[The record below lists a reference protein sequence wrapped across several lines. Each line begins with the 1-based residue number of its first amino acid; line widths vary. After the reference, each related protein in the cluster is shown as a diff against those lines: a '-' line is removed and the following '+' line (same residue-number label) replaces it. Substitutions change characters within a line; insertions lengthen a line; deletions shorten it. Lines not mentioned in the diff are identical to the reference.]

1 MTVCSDGAERVNLFA
16 LVVYIPDPLATFLDD
31 LREELVPACLPRAHV
46 TILPPRPV
54 SGELGK
60 VIENTRALVTGFA
73 PFDILAGEVK
83 MFPSTDVIYIGIQQG
98 EAELRE
104 LYRSLNRGP
113 LSFQE
118 AFPYHPHITLAQDL
132 PRDRVQQ
139 LYELACKRWAA
150 FPHSRRI
157 RAERACFVQST
168 VECTWVDLAEFRL
181 MGVPVS

>member
-1 MTVCSDGAERVNLFA
+1 MAVCPDGAERVNLFA
-16 LVVYIPDPLATFLDD
+16 LVVYIPDPLARFLDD

-54 SGELGK
+54 SGDVGEA
-60 VIENTRALVTGFA
+60 IEHARTLVTGFA
-73 PFDILAGEVK
+73 PFDIIAGEVA
-83 MFPSTDVIYIGIQQG
+83 MFPSTDVIYIGIKQG

-104 LYRSLNRGP
+104 VYRALNRGP

-118 AFPYHPHITLAQDL
+118 PFSYHPHITLAQDL
-132 PRDRVQQ
+132 PPDRVKP
-139 LYELACKRWAA
+139 LFELASKRWAG

-168 VECTWVDLAEFRL
+168 VECTWVDLAEFKL
-181 MGVPVS
+181 MGVPVG

>member
-1 MTVCSDGAERVNLFA
+1 MAVCPDGAERINLFA
-16 LVVYIPDPLATFLDD
+16 LVVYIPDPLARFLDE

-54 SGELGK
+54 SGDLGE
-60 VIENTRALVTGFA
+60 VVEHARTLVTGFA
-73 PFDILAGEVK
+73 PFDILAGDVA

-104 LYRSLNRGP
+104 LYRTLNRGP
-113 LSFQE
+113 LAFQE
-118 AFPYHPHITLAQDL
+118 PFPYHPHITLAQDL
-132 PRDRVQQ
+132 PADRVQQ
-139 LYELACKRWAA
+139 LYALACNRWAG

-168 VECTWVDLAEFRL
+168 VECTWVDLAEFKL
-181 MGVPVS
+181 AGVPVR